1 VKAPTSFVFPGESP
15 GNTAPKLTVVKG
27 GSCDG
32 QKPSNSV
39 VVVSAASQ
47 SEPSYKVVSPLRR
60 QQPEGIGPKLYSVSI
75 LTDEQVEQLGDE
87 DLQRYIASVARAMY
101 LADAVWD
108 AEGCFDAKGQR
119 DRLWTAEQVA
129 LRARWK
135 RPHLVAQREADIAAR
150 MTKEPGAPR

>member
-39 VVVSAASQ
+39 VGGI
-47 SEPSYKVVSPLRR
+47 LRSK